1 MAKSLRAS
9 VLVLL
14 LICSAQAGEIQN
26 DRTAP
31 PPPPP
36 AEEETGK
43 PTAPDSFTETVLSV
57 LQSVLALL

>member
-14 LICSAQAGEIQN
+14 LACAAYAGDIQN

-36 AEEETGK
+36 AEEETGE
-43 PTAPDSFTETVLSV
+43 PTAPDSFTETILTV